1 MPTIAVGC
9 GKGGVG
15 KSTSVMLLASELARL
30 GASVTIIDA
39 DPNRPQKDWYD
50 KGGLPDSLKV
60 IHEVNE
66 QNIIDTIEDAAL
78 NSTFVIV
85 DLEGTASV
93 MVGYAMSRADLV
105 IIPIQGSYLD
115 AKEANKALAL
125 VRLQERAFR
134 RKIPYSILITRTSPT
149 IKPRTLQ
156 AIMNDLR
163 TNELAVFETEINE
176 RDAYKAVFAYGG
188 TVAELNPRE
197 VPNIP
202 AAVANARAFAAE
214 VIEVLKE
221 HTPAKSESEAA

>member
-15 KSTSVMLLASELARL
+15 KSTSVMLLASELAKL
-30 GASVTIIDA
+30 GTTVTIIDA
-39 DPNRPQKDWYD
+39 DPNKPQKDWYD
-50 KGGLPDSLKV
+50 KGGLPDCLKV

-66 QNIIDTIEDAAL
+66 QNIIDVIEEAAL
-78 NSTFVIV
+78 ESTFVIV

-115 AKEANKALAL
+115 AREANKALAL
-125 VRLQERAFR
+125 VRMQERAFR
-134 RKIPYSILITRTSPT
+134 RKIPYSILITRTNPI
-149 IKPRTLQ
+149 IKTRTLQ
-156 AIMNDLR
+156 AIMSDLR

-176 RDAYKAVFAYGG
+176 RDAYKAVFAFGG
-188 TVAELNPRE
+188 TVAELNPRD

-202 AAVANARAFAAE
+202 AALVNARAFTAE
-214 VIEVLKE
+214 VLEVLKQNA
-221 HTPAKSESEAA
+221 PAKAEIEAA

>member
-15 KSTSVMLLASELARL
+15 KSTSVMLLASELAKL
-30 GASVTIIDA
+30 GTTVTIIDA
-39 DPNRPQKDWYD
+39 DPNKPQKDWYD
-50 KGGLPDSLKV
+50 KGGLPESLKV

-66 QNIIDTIEDAAL
+66 QNIIDVIEEAAL
-78 NSTFVIV
+78 ESTFVIV

-115 AKEANKALAL
+115 AREANKALAL
-125 VRLQERAFR
+125 VRMQERAFR
-134 RKIPYSILITRTSPT
+134 RKIPYSILITRTNPT
-149 IKPRTLQ
+149 IKTRTLQ

-163 TNELAVFETEINE
+163 TNELAVFATEINE
-176 RDAYKAVFAYGG
+176 RDAYKAVFAFGG
-188 TVAELNPRE
+188 TVAELNPRD

-202 AAVANARAFAAE
+202 AALVNARAFTAE
-214 VIEVLKE
+214 VLEVLKQNA
-221 HTPAKSESEAA
+221 PAKAETEAA